1 VSGHADAET
10 LAAFREELLSRRK
23 AGRVSAHLAVCP
35 RCAAL
40 DAQLAEVTAM
50 LASSTAPPMPDALT
64 ARIEAALATEA
75 TARRA
80 AAAAP
85 NGAAPVGAVPAGA
98 ASGGQGTALG
108 AGERGRGAQGA
119 AGGRR
124 PRRTGP
130 GRSWLALR
138 VAAVTAAV
146 AVVAGG
152 GYGVAQLLSTGSPAA
167 TGGSSTGAGAPA
179 NRPRIAPRMPAVG
192 LQPRMGASASG
203 TSPAPARVIRSGTNY
218 QPGQLGAQAS
228 AVLTGLSPNAH
239 SSASPGPTK
248 AAPQHRP
255 GDILSPG
262 LQDCVAHVSGQLRPL
277 LVDLASYRGHP
288 AAIIVL
294 PAANSGAPRALVV
307 PAGCTPATVHILA
320 AATLPRSG

>member
-1 VSGHADAET
+1 
-10 LAAFREELLSRRK
+10 
-23 AGRVSAHLAVCP
+23 VCP

-40 DAQLAEVTAM
+40 DAHLAEVTAM
-50 LASSTAPPMPDALT
+50 LASCTAPPMPDALT

-75 TARRA
+75 ATRSA

-85 NGAAPVGAVPAGA
+85 NGAAPVGAVPVGAVPAGA
-98 ASGGQGTALG
+98 VP

-124 PRRTGP
+124 PSRPGP

-152 GYGVAQLLSTGSPAA
+152 GYGVAQLLSTRSPAA
-167 TGGSSTGAGAPA
+167 TGSPSTGAGAPA
-179 NRPRIAPRMPAVG
+179 ANRPRITPPMPIVG

-203 TSPAPARVIRSGTNY
+203 TSSAPARVIRSGTNY
-218 QPGQLGAQAS
+218 QPGRLGAQAS
-228 AVLTGLSPNAH
+228 AVLTSLGPDAH
-239 SSASPGPTK
+239 SSARPGPAK
-248 AAPQHRP
+248 AAPQHHP
-255 GDILSPG
+255 GNTLSPG
-262 LQDCVAHVSGQLRPL
+262 LQACVAHVSGGLRPL

-294 PAANSGAPRALVV
+294 PATNGGAPRALVV
-307 PAGCTPATVHILA
+307 PAGCTPTTVHILA

>member
-1 VSGHADAET
+1 
-10 LAAFREELLSRRK
+10 
-23 AGRVSAHLAVCP
+23 
-35 RCAAL
+35 
-40 DAQLAEVTAM
+40 
-50 LASSTAPPMPDALT
+50 
-64 ARIEAALATEA
+64 
-75 TARRA
+75 
-80 AAAAP
+80 
-85 NGAAPVGAVPAGA
+85 
-98 ASGGQGTALG
+98 
-108 AGERGRGAQGA
+108 
-119 AGGRR
+119 
-124 PRRTGP
+124 
-130 GRSWLALR
+130 
-138 VAAVTAAV
+138 
-146 AVVAGG
+146 
-152 GYGVAQLLSTGSPAA
+152 
-167 TGGSSTGAGAPA
+167 
-179 NRPRIAPRMPAVG
+179 
-192 LQPRMGASASG
+192 MGASASG